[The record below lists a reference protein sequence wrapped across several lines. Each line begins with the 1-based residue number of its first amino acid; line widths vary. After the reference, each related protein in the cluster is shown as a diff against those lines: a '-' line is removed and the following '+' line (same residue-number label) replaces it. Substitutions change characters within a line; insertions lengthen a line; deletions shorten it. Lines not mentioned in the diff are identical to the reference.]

1 MWQAGWNCGDCCTV
15 SCQYFLV
22 YIQFFVSS
30 VISIDDLCILVL
42 YVGPTPCIWVCIR
55 KWQLMMFIIYAD
67 VYHLCSTQISL
78 FPAKVATAFCLNL
91 STMLLRCFRPGQTLS
106 ETLNTEMTDDNE
118 GLLFVPISSKWMA
131 PGTDDDR
138 IFRVEI

>member
-1 MWQAGWNCGDCCTV
+1 MYA
-15 SCQYFLV
+15 
-22 YIQFFVSS
+22 
-30 VISIDDLCILVL
+30 ILVL
-42 YVGPTPCIWVCIR
+42 YEGPTPCIWVCIR
-55 KWQLMMFIIYAD
+55 KRQLMMFIIYAD

-78 FPAKVATAFCLNL
+78 FPAKVTTAFCLNL

-106 ETLNTEMTDDNE
+106 ETLNTEMTDDIE
-118 GLLFVPISSKWMA
+118 GLLFVPIFSKWMA